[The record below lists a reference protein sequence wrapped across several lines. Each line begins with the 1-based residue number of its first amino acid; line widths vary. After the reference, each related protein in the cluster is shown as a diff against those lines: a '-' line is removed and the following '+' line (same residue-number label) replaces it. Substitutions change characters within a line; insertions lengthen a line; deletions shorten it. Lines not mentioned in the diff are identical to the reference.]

1 MDSQSESL
9 EKQST
14 DSIPSFRGKSD
25 PAWEH
30 FSVSIGPDKKL
41 VYKCLICEKQYK
53 GGGIFRMK
61 QHLAGIRGSIGPCR
75 KVSHEIREQMLKVL
89 KELADQKMQSKQA
102 KKVIEIDNSMEDD
115 EDSVQEEITQQSSS
129 KDVAAQADNKGKRK
143 KIEGVKRDFAARTTP
158 GAQPN
163 DEEEF
168 TSPLFV
174 TESLNLK
181 SFGASTSSFQD
192 NIGFRLRDEDT
203 DGNDDD

>member
-158 GAQPN
+158 GAQPSIKSLLVGKDVVHKADMAVARFFFGSCIPFNAIQAGFFQPFN
-163 DEEEF
+163 D
-168 TSPLFV
+168 PL
-174 TESLNLK
+174 
-181 SFGASTSSFQD
+181 
-192 NIGFRLRDEDT
+192 
-203 DGNDDD
+203 